1 MRNLGAKLAL
11 LSLGF
16 GAAHATPA
24 PVEPSLES
32 VVAETV
38 DPIIEAELA
47 KTGMPGA
54 AFVFVHDGKIVYQ
67 RGYGVPDLESAA
79 PVDPVRTVWP
89 IASISKIVTAMAV
102 LQLVDEGRV
111 GLDTDVNRYLRRIQ
125 VPAQG
130 YPPLT
135 LRHLLSHTGGLDE
148 LPGRQFDGSAPQ
160 DMAAFMRNKLVRYR
174 APGLQTAYSTYGIL
188 LAAILLEDVAGQP
201 YAQYLRKHVFEPAAM
216 PSARV
221 MSVRGDERGVAKPYR
236 IEDGEATAMPY
247 EWYVSTPT
255 SSIAATA
262 EDMGRLL
269 LVHLANGRAGERQIL
284 STAMTRS
291 MHEQQATIHPA
302 IPGWSL
308 GMQMDRV
315 NGRTVAEHGGDIGGF
330 SALFAVLPE
339 EDSGF
344 FIVNHGEGSNLRF
357 DVKDALLDRLYP
369 ARDKPTIPP
378 QRPESV
384 PALQEFGGAYR
395 SSFACHS
402 CPDADDSPFTV
413 EVQSFGSLSL
423 WGQVWIPLQRDLF
436 IRDDGKRLLGFA
448 RDTEGKITAV
458 SAGSWRVAERILPPR

>member
-1 MRNLGAKLAL
+1 MPLRPLK
-11 LSLGF
+11 S
-16 GAAHATPA
+16 
-24 PVEPSLES
+24 EPSLEAI
-32 VVAETV
+32 VAATV

-47 KTGMPGA
+47 KTGTPGA
-54 AFVFVHDGKIVYQ
+54 AFVFVHGGKIVYQ
-67 RGYGVPDLESAA
+67 RGYGVSDLKNAA
-79 PVDPVRTVWP
+79 PVDPARTIWP

-102 LQLVDEGRV
+102 LQLVDGDRV
-111 GLDTDVNRYLRRIQ
+111 DLDTDVNRYLRRMQ

-148 LPGRQFDGSAPQ
+148 LPGRQFDGKAPQ
-160 DMAAFMRNKLVRYR
+160 DMAAFIRDKLVRYR

-188 LAAILLEDVAGQP
+188 LAAIVLEDVAGQP
-201 YAQYLRKHVFEPAAM
+201 YAEYLRKHVFVPAAM

-221 MSVRGDERGVAKPYR
+221 MSVRGDEKGVATPYR
-236 IEDGEATAMPY
+236 IEDGQAEAMPY

-269 LVHLANGRAGERQIL
+269 LVHLANGRAGDQQIL
-284 STAMTRS
+284 STALTRS

-302 IPGWSL
+302 VPGWSL

-330 SALFAVLPE
+330 SALFAVLPG

-357 DVKDALLDRLYP
+357 EVKDALLDRLYP
-369 ARDKPTIPP
+369 ARENPTVPP
-378 QRPESV
+378 RRPESV

-395 SSFACHS
+395 STLACQT

-413 EVQSFGSLSL
+413 EVQSDGSLSL
-423 WGQVWIPLQRDLF
+423 WGQVWIPLQQDLF

-448 RDTEGKITAV
+448 RNTEGKITAV
-458 SAGSWRVAERILPPR
+458 SAGSWRVAERISPRHSLKAARPKPPHLE